1 MVSSFRCLSFL
12 MTVILLSVSLLLS
25 IATTN
30 AFVDD
35 AFSKIRND
43 YLSLTRRV
51 TARHILVQDEEI
63 ATVLKRKIRQECID
77 KEMFVIDA
85 FEKAAKK
92 YSKDDSTKY
101 RGGLIGERV
110 PQGVCR
116 SPQLDEYCFS
126 VRLGEVIGP
135 MESDYGYHLI
145 LVSERTNCPK
155 LDGAN
160 TVMMQTRGDDI
171 FGTLREGKQFGKPNI
186 PQLFVDQI
194 GFWSCTLVAGG
205 VCAELS
211 EKLVSVIH

>member
-1 MVSSFRCLSFL
+1 
-12 MTVILLSVSLLLS
+12 
-25 IATTN
+25 
-30 AFVDD
+30 
-35 AFSKIRND
+35 
-43 YLSLTRRV
+43 
-51 TARHILVQDEEI
+51 
-63 ATVLKRKIRQECID
+63 
-77 KEMFVIDA
+77 
-85 FEKAAKK
+85 
-92 YSKDDSTKY
+92 
-101 RGGLIGERV
+101 
-110 PQGVCR
+110 
-116 SPQLDEYCFS
+116 
-126 VRLGEVIGP
+126 

>member
-110 PQGVCR
+110 PQG
-116 SPQLDEYCFS
+116 
-126 VRLGEVIGP
+126 
-135 MESDYGYHLI
+135 
-145 LVSERTNCPK
+145 
-155 LDGAN
+155 
-160 TVMMQTRGDDI
+160 
-171 FGTLREGKQFGKPNI
+171 
-186 PQLFVDQI
+186 
-194 GFWSCTLVAGG
+194 
-205 VCAELS
+205 
-211 EKLVSVIH
+211 